1 MAAPPHSGG
10 IVGLQSRQETG
21 DRRQESG
28 VRSQESGYVDTIAE
42 PPTRRTPMRFRT
54 PKRLYVSPLTAPD
67 SNLLCHLFHFSA
79 RV

>member
-21 DRRQESG
+21 D
-28 VRSQESGYVDTIAE
+28 RSQESGYVDTIAE